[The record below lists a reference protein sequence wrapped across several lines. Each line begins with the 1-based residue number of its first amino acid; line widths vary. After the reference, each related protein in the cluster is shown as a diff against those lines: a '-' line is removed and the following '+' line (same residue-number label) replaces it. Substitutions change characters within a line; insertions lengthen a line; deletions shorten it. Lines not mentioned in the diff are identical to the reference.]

1 MANNLSSSSVQ
12 RAAQA
17 AHKHQR
23 LKERIE
29 EEAMLAQARA
39 DRAWRGDPKRKE
51 QLLASRA
58 AEAAEAVAAAKP
70 EKPKAKKKAAPKK
83 QAAVTKKT
91 VAKKKKVTAKKK
103 SAAKKG

>member
-1 MANNLSSSSVQ
+1 MKAM
-12 RAAQA
+12 QA

-29 EEAMLAQARA
+29 EDAMLAQERA

-51 QLLASRA
+51 QLLAARA
-58 AEAAEAVAAAKP
+58 AEAAAA

-83 QAAVTKKT
+83 KT
-91 VAKKKKVTAKKK
+91 VAKKKTTAKKK

>member
-1 MANNLSSSSVQ
+1 MSSVMK
-12 RAAQA
+12 AMQA

-29 EEAMLAQARA
+29 EEVMLAQERA

-51 QLLASRA
+51 QLLAARA
-58 AEAAEAVAAAKP
+58 AEAAAA

-83 QAAVTKKT
+83 KTVVKKKT
-91 VAKKKKVTAKKK
+91 TVKKK

>member
-1 MANNLSSSSVQ
+1 MKAM
-12 RAAQA
+12 QA

-29 EEAMLAQARA
+29 EEAMLAQERA

-51 QLLASRA
+51 QLLAARA
-58 AEAAEAVAAAKP
+58 AEAAAA

-83 QAAVTKKT
+83 QAAVTEKT
-91 VAKKKKVTAKKK
+91 AAKKKTTAKKK

>member
-1 MANNLSSSSVQ
+1 MSSVMK
-12 RAAQA
+12 AMQA

-29 EEAMLAQARA
+29 EDAMLAQEQA

-51 QLLASRA
+51 QLLAARA
-58 AEAAEAVAAAKP
+58 AEAAAAVEAAKP

-83 QAAVTKKT
+83 QAAVTQKT
-91 VAKKKKVTAKKK
+91 VAKKKTTVKKK

>member
-1 MANNLSSSSVQ
+1 MSSVMK
-12 RAAQA
+12 AMQA

-29 EEAMLAQARA
+29 EEAMLAQERA

-51 QLLASRA
+51 QLLAARA
-58 AEAAEAVAAAKP
+58 AEAAAAVAA

-91 VAKKKKVTAKKK
+91 VAKKKTTAKKK
-103 SAAKKG
+103 SVAKKG

>member
-1 MANNLSSSSVQ
+1 MSSVMK
-12 RAAQA
+12 AMQA

-29 EEAMLAQARA
+29 EDAMLAQEQA

-51 QLLASRA
+51 QLLAARA
-58 AEAAEAVAAAKP
+58 AEAAAAVEAAKP

-83 QAAVTKKT
+83 QAAVTQKT
-91 VAKKKKVTAKKK
+91 VAKKKTTAKKK

>member
-1 MANNLSSSSVQ
+1 MSSVMK
-12 RAAQA
+12 AMQA

-29 EEAMLAQARA
+29 EDAMLAQEQA

-51 QLLASRA
+51 QLLAARA
-58 AEAAEAVAAAKP
+58 AEAAAAVAA

-83 QAAVTKKT
+83 QAAVTQKT
-91 VAKKKKVTAKKK
+91 VAKKKTTAKKK

>member
-1 MANNLSSSSVQ
+1 MANNLSSSSIQ

-17 AHKHQR
+17 AHKHQKM
-23 LKERIE
+23 KERIE
-29 EEAMLAQARA
+29 EEAMLAQVRA

-58 AEAAEAVAAAKP
+58 AEAVEAVKP

-83 QAAVTKKT
+83 KAAAKKKT

>member
-1 MANNLSSSSVQ
+1 MSSVMK
-12 RAAQA
+12 AMQA

-29 EEAMLAQARA
+29 EDAMLAQEQA

-83 QAAVTKKT
+83 QAAVTQKT
-91 VAKKKKVTAKKK
+91 VAKKKTTAKKK

>member
-1 MANNLSSSSVQ
+1 MSSVMK
-12 RAAQA
+12 AMQA

-29 EEAMLAQARA
+29 EDAMLAQERA

-51 QLLASRA
+51 QLLAARA
-58 AEAAEAVAAAKP
+58 AEAAAAVEAAKP

-83 QAAVTKKT
+83 KT
-91 VAKKKKVTAKKK
+91 VAKKKTTAKKK

>member
-1 MANNLSSSSVQ
+1 MANNVSSSSVQ
-12 RAAQA
+12 RAVQA

-51 QLLASRA
+51 QLL
-58 AEAAEAVAAAKP
+58 
-70 EKPKAKKKAAPKK
+70 
-83 QAAVTKKT
+83 
-91 VAKKKKVTAKKK
+91 
-103 SAAKKG
+103 

>member
-1 MANNLSSSSVQ
+1 MSSVMK
-12 RAAQA
+12 AMQA

-29 EEAMLAQARA
+29 EDAMLAQEQA

-51 QLLASRA
+51 QLLAARA
-58 AEAAEAVAAAKP
+58 AEAAAA

-83 QAAVTKKT
+83 KT
-91 VAKKKKVTAKKK
+91 VAKKKKATAKKK

>member
-1 MANNLSSSSVQ
+1 MANNVSSSSVQ
-12 RAAQA
+12 RAVQA

-83 QAAVTKKT
+83 KT
-91 VAKKKKVTAKKK
+91 VAKKKTTMKKK

>member
-1 MANNLSSSSVQ
+1 MSSVMK
-12 RAAQA
+12 AMQA

-29 EEAMLAQARA
+29 EDAMLAQERA

-51 QLLASRA
+51 QLLAARA
-58 AEAAEAVAAAKP
+58 AEAAAA

-83 QAAVTKKT
+83 KT
-91 VAKKKKVTAKKK
+91 VAKKKTTVKKK

>member
-1 MANNLSSSSVQ
+1 MSSVMK
-12 RAAQA
+12 AMQA

-29 EEAMLAQARA
+29 EDAMLAQEQA

-51 QLLASRA
+51 QLLVSRA

-83 QAAVTKKT
+83 QAAVTQKT
-91 VAKKKKVTAKKK
+91 VVKKKKATAKKK

>member
-1 MANNLSSSSVQ
+1 MSSVMK
-12 RAAQA
+12 AMQA

-29 EEAMLAQARA
+29 EDAMLAQERA

-51 QLLASRA
+51 QLLAARA
-58 AEAAEAVAAAKP
+58 AEAAAA

-83 QAAVTKKT
+83 KT
-91 VAKKKKVTAKKK
+91 VAKKK

>member
-1 MANNLSSSSVQ
+1 MSSVMK
-12 RAAQA
+12 AMQA

-29 EEAMLAQARA
+29 EDAMLAQEQA

-83 QAAVTKKT
+83 QAAVTQKT
-91 VAKKKKVTAKKK
+91 VAKKKTTVKKK